1 MSDFSRKQWSSER
14 SNEVDGGIL
23 AFFGKLAFRLVLGF
37 VRVRGRRE
45 EVVPRRSSD
54 ATWRETLIE
63 VQPWLFGSEK
73 EERMLDGGI
82 SVREGVTAA
91 ALWCAGGL
99 LFFRVVGFAGR

>member
-1 MSDFSRKQWSSER
+1 MSDFDGSSRSSER

-37 VRVRGRRE
+37 VRLCLAEAVTRWRG
-45 EVVPRRSSD
+45 D
-54 ATWRETLIE
+54 ADRGATGGFS
-63 VQPWLFGSEK
+63 VGK
-73 EERMLDGGI
+73 GEERMLDGGI